1 MALLER
7 HFKMSL
13 TLVLFKSAIFCL
25 VYKLP
30 LFSQVKKYPTFP
42 TLCPYS
48 AVADLPP
55 ETALAT
61 PIAKGCCWQAN
72 QELLPGTSPT
82 ATSSS
87 YLYRLHKVTLE
98 KLHNPWFWKPTQEK
112 VVWWGWVQI
121 LTLSLVLQMV
131 ASLSLSSFIFNLG
144 LWFFFFFFFVSD
156 FFKIW
161 SASIFDCSFWF
172 WSFPINELLI
182 TWAFKLLVISDDG
195 TGRFLFS
202 PEVWI
207 FQKCYFLFSCPE
219 SVGKLHFLIKD
230 FWHSLGFG

>member
-112 VVWWGWVQI
+112 VV
-121 LTLSLVLQMV
+121 
-131 ASLSLSSFIFNLG
+131 
-144 LWFFFFFFFVSD
+144 
-156 FFKIW
+156 
-161 SASIFDCSFWF
+161 
-172 WSFPINELLI
+172 
-182 TWAFKLLVISDDG
+182 
-195 TGRFLFS
+195 
-202 PEVWI
+202 
-207 FQKCYFLFSCPE
+207 
-219 SVGKLHFLIKD
+219 
-230 FWHSLGFG
+230 

>member
-144 LWFFFFFFFVSD
+144 LWFFFFFFLSLIFLRSD
-156 FFKIW
+156 Q
-161 SASIFDCSFWF
+161 
-172 WSFPINELLI
+172 LL
-182 TWAFKLLVISDDG
+182 
-195 TGRFLFS
+195 
-202 PEVWI
+202 
-207 FQKCYFLFSCPE
+207 
-219 SVGKLHFLIKD
+219 FLIVH
-230 FWHSLGFG
+230 FGFGASQSMSCWLPELSSCLSSVTMEQVDFCFLQKSGFSRNVIFCFLAQKVLENYTF